1 MDKAK
6 EHALSQ
12 YEDIQDE
19 VPLPY
24 EEAPAYEAGPSASS
38 ENALG
43 TTLTIDPT
51 GMSVITLPLGSAPPY
66 YTFSK
71 SLLHVNSF
79 SSVDVSRPALNGGK
93 SVAVYAIAEEF
104 ISPLH
109 HVRPDFKNVRVTRP
123 TGLFAALG
131 ARKIVWSFSVQD
143 PIPLKDGKKI
153 DEQAK
158 VDEGGTTGGYLWT
171 VGNGPIGVTRD
182 LLRFF
187 DQKWINDKDEVLALA
202 REGSA
207 ECEGMPVLS
216 VIKELDQGMMDFLIS
231 AWCVTL
237 WGELGKRAHRHK
249 PT

>member
-1 MDKAK
+1 MDKAQ

-12 YEDIQDE
+12 YEDE
-19 VPLPY
+19 VPIAY

-51 GMSVITLPLGSAPPY
+51 GMSVIKLPLSSAPPY
-66 YTFSK
+66 YTFNT

-79 SSVDVSRPALNGGK
+79 GAVDVSRPTLNGG
-93 SVAVYAIAEEF
+93 SLAVYAIAEEF

-109 HVRPDFKNVRVTRP
+109 HARAGFKNVRVTRP
-123 TGLFAALG
+123 TGMFAAFG
-131 ARKIVWSFSVQD
+131 ARKVVWSFSVQD
-143 PIPLKDGKKI
+143 PIPLKDGKII

-158 VDEGGTTGGYLWT
+158 VGEGGTTGGYLWT
-171 VGNGPIGVTRD
+171 VGNGPMGVTRD

-187 DQKWINDKDEVLALA
+187 DQKWVNDKDEVLALA
-202 REGSA
+202 REGGP

-216 VIKELDQGMMDFLIS
+216 VIKDLDQGMMDFLIS

-237 WGELGKRAHRHK
+237 WSELGKRAHRHK